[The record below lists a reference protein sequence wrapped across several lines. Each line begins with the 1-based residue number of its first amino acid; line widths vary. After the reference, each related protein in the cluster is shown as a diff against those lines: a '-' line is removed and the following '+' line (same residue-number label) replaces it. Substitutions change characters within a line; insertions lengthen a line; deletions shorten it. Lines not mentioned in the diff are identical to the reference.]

1 MFGLSKSKSKN
12 PEEQLKSCQQ
22 KRDWA
27 GLARA
32 YYDMGTAAMEEKDL
46 YRAVLWLH
54 RADTIFSADDRV
66 YKKVGEK
73 LVDDCSDRIGTLEDG
88 TLVYNDIYEEITE
101 RAQEMADI
109 QVRLWDLLA
118 IARLTK
124 LGEKLGELPGC
135 EVLGQLGYAV
145 DLMFRS
151 FQSPISQEEYNELM
165 DICNALYE
173 FGDSEPFYAGGEID
187 VPGKAPFQVFD
198 LNGMFGVHLQINGY
212 IDSHLRL
219 LAALSNGQEP
229 DPTESFMN
237 GCSLLPDYY
246 VRTTGRN
253 PDDIPQIQAE
263 LSRIWDD
270 CQFVCS
276 GLDWDTFKQRLDAYK
291 ELDILGEG

>member
-1 MFGLSKSKSKN
+1 MFGFSKSKAKN
-12 PEEQLKSCQQ
+12 PEELVKSCQE

-32 YYDMGTAAMEEKDL
+32 YYDMGTAAMDEKDL

-54 RADTIFSADDRV
+54 RADTIFSANDKV

-73 LVDDCSDRIGTLEDG
+73 LADDCSDRIGTLEDG
-88 TLVYNDIYEEITE
+88 TLVYNDISDEITE
-101 RAQEMADI
+101 KAEEMEDI
-109 QVRLWDLLA
+109 QVRLMDLLA
-118 IARLTK
+118 IARLVK
-124 LGEKLGELPGC
+124 LGDRLGKLPGC

-151 FQSPISQEEYNELM
+151 FRQPITQEEYTKLM

-173 FGDSEPFYAGGEID
+173 FGDSEAFYAGGEIA
-187 VPGKAPFQVFD
+187 VPGGAPFQVFD

-219 LAALSNGQEP
+219 LAALSNGKEP
-229 DPTESFMN
+229 DRTECFMN

-246 VRTTGRN
+246 VRTTGQN
-253 PDDIPQIQAE
+253 PEDIPQIQAE
-263 LSRIWDD
+263 LKRIWDD
-270 CQFVCS
+270 CKFVCS
-276 GLDWDTFKQRLDAYK
+276 GTDWEAIGQRLEGYK
-291 ELDILGEG
+291 ELDILR

>member
-1 MFGLSKSKSKN
+1 MFGFSKSKAKN
-12 PEEQLKSCQQ
+12 PEELVKSCQE

-27 GLARA
+27 GLAKA
-32 YYDMGTAAMEEKDL
+32 YYDMGTAAMDAKDL

-54 RADTIFSADDRV
+54 RADTIFSANDKV

-88 TLVYNDIYEEITE
+88 TLVYNDISDEITE
-101 RAQEMADI
+101 KAEEMADI
-109 QVRLWDLLA
+109 QVRLMDLMA
-118 IARLTK
+118 IARLVK
-124 LGEKLGELPGC
+124 LGERLGKLPGC

-151 FQSPISQEEYNELM
+151 FQKPITQEEYNKLM

-173 FGDSEPFYAGGEID
+173 FGDSEAFYAGGEIA
-187 VPGKAPFQVFD
+187 VPGGAPFQVFD

-219 LAALSNGQEP
+219 LAALSNGREP
-229 DPTESFMN
+229 DRTECFMN

-246 VRTTGRN
+246 VRTTGQN
-253 PDDIPQIQAE
+253 PEDIPQIQAE
-263 LSRIWDD
+263 RSRIWDD
-270 CQFVCS
+270 CKFVCS
-276 GLDWDTFKQRLDAYK
+276 GADWDAIGQRLEGYK
-291 ELDILGEG
+291 ELDILG

>member
-12 PEEQLKSCQQ
+12 PEEQLKICQQ
-22 KRDWA
+22 KHDWA

-32 YYDMGTAAMEEKDL
+32 YYDMGVAAMDGKDL
-46 YRAVLWLH
+46 YQAVLWLH

-88 TLVYNDIYEEITE
+88 TLVYNDIYEEITGKAE
-101 RAQEMADI
+101 EMEDI
-109 QVRLWDLLA
+109 QIRLWDLLA
-118 IARLTK
+118 IARLVK
-124 LGEKLGELPGC
+124 LGDRLGRLPGC

-145 DLMFRS
+145 DLMFQS
-151 FQSPISQEEYNELM
+151 FRQPITQEEYGRLM

-173 FGDSEPFYAGGEID
+173 LGDSEAFYAGGEID

-198 LNGMFGVHLQINGY
+198 LNGMFGVHIQINGY

-219 LAALSNGQEP
+219 LAALSNGEEP
-229 DPTESFMN
+229 DGTESFMN
-237 GCSLLPDYY
+237 GCSMLPDYY
-246 VRTTGRN
+246 VRTTGSD
-253 PDDIPQIQAE
+253 PGDIPQVQAE

-270 CQFVCS
+270 CRFVCS
-276 GLDWDTFKQRLDAYK
+276 GLDWDTYLQRLEEYK
-291 ELDILGEG
+291 QMDILG